1 MKFKRISEYY
11 WKVESMGI
19 VIIGTWDQCQKE
31 FAKFKF

>member
-1 MKFKRISEYY
+1 MKFKKISEDF

-31 FAKFKF
+31 LSKFKF